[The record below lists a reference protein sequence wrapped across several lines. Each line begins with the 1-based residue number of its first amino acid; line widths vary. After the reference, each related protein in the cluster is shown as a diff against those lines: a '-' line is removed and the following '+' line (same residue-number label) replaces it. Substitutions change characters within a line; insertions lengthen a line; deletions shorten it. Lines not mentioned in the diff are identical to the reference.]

1 MKINVWNT
9 ILQLSKER
17 GVQPAVIISAIEES
31 LRVASANYF
40 SHNEKVVVAFRPEK
54 GELRVYAA
62 KKVAEKPQSSG
73 TEISLEEARK
83 IKPSASPGDTVEID
97 LPADT
102 LGRISAQA
110 AKQVIFQKV
119 RDAEQEKIYVDFAP
133 RMGEI
138 ITGTVRR
145 FENDNIIL
153 EVSRTEALFPARE
166 KLPNEVFERGATVKA
181 LITQVQK
188 TNKGPQIFVSRTHP
202 RFLAKLIELEIPEI
216 TNGLIEIRDLVRQPG
231 ERAKVA
237 VFSRERDIDPVGRL
251 HRGERQPD
259 PVHQQGAPG
268 REDRCHRMVRQPVGL
283 CQVRPQ
289 PGPDREGPGRRQRPE
304 DHAGPGPQGPALPGH
319 RQEGDQRQTGFA
331 AGWLEN
337 RDQAS
342 VNMKKETPKPKP
354 VVKKKP
360 KAEESPKTRC
370 HHVFAEGL
378 TVREAAEKVMLK
390 PKELIARLAARGQ
403 NLELAELVDPASAAL
418 IGQAAD
424 CDIDFL
430 SYEKD
435 IHRVALSEPADLV
448 PRPPVV
454 TIMGHVDHGK
464 TTLLDAIRSSNLV
477 DKESGRHHPA
487 HRRLSGHL

>member
-17 GVQPAVIISAIEES
+17 GVEPAVIISAIEES
-31 LRVASANYF
+31 LHVASANYF

-62 KKVAEKPQSSG
+62 KKVAEKPQASG

-83 IKPSASPGDTVEID
+83 IKASASPGDTVEID

-202 RFLAKLIELEIPEI
+202 RFLAKLIELETPEI
-216 TNGLIEIRDLVRQPG
+216 TNGQIEIRDLVRQPG

-237 VFSRERDIDPVGRL
+237 VFSRERDIDPVGACI
-251 HRGERQPD
+251 G
-259 PVHQQGAPG
+259 VKG
-268 REDRCHRMVRQPVGL
+268 
-283 CQVRPQ
+283 
-289 PGPDREGPGRRQRPE
+289 
-304 DHAGPGPQGPALPGH
+304 
-319 RQEGDQRQTGFA
+319 
-331 AGWLEN
+331 N
-337 RDQAS
+337 RILS
-342 VNMKKETPKPKP
+342 I
-354 VVKKKP
+354 
-360 KAEESPKTRC
+360 S
-370 HHVFAEGL
+370 
-378 TVREAAEKVMLK
+378 
-390 PKELIARLAARGQ
+390 KELQGEKIDVIEWSANPAAY
-403 NLELAELVDPASAAL
+403 AKS
-418 IGQAAD
+418 
-424 CDIDFL
+424 
-430 SYEKD
+430 
-435 IHRVALSEPADLV
+435 ALSPARVERVLVVDKDQKTMQALV
-448 PRPPVV
+448 PKDQLSLA
-454 TIMGHVDHGK
+454 IGK
-464 TTLLDAIRSSNLV
+464 KGINVKLASRLV
-477 DKESGRHHPA
+477 GWKIEIKQV
-487 HRRLSGHL
+487 